1 MSINEVRYLPECGST
16 NAYVKEHFEEFGPV
30 GAVYTTNQTAGRGRL
45 GRTWVNAEGKAL
57 YYTVA
62 IREPLAQPATLPLLA
77 SLAVRR
83 QLALR
88 YGVDCQIKW
97 PNDLLLNG
105 KKIVGILC
113 ESVCY
118 GYQQQGRGILCGIGI
133 NLAQPQSYF
142 DSADLPHG
150 TSLAL
155 QGATID
161 LEQDPGWLAEAL
173 TDFGFDQPLYTFARD
188 GFAPF
193 REEYKAACVNI
204 GRRVTFDLP
213 DGGQG
218 AGEAVDVDEEGRLVV
233 RTDSGA
239 CVHRRSLRA
248 RHLRFPLKLDI
259 TQHPR
264 QRIAPPGALF
274 QTNKSPLRRLRYTG
288 GDFCFGVLLWCEEE
302 SCARETVAAPLPC
315 AHSIPDFG
323 AKVITFL

>member
-16 NAYVKEHFEEFGPV
+16 NAYMKEHFEEFGPV

-142 DSADLPHG
+142 DAADLPHG

-155 QGATID
+155 QGAAID

-173 TDFGFDQPLYTFARD
+173 TDFGFDRPLYTFARD

-204 GRRVTFDLP
+204 GRRAGSRRGRGCRR
-213 DGGQG
+213 GGPSCCPHRQRRG
-218 AGEAVDVDEEGRLVV
+218 AR
-233 RTDSGA
+233 
-239 CVHRRSLRA
+239 VHRRGLRA

-259 TQHPR
+259 TQRPR

>member
-16 NAYVKEHFEEFGPV
+16 NAYMKEHFEEFGPV

-113 ESVCY
+113 D
-118 GYQQQGRGILCGIGI
+118 
-133 NLAQPQSYF
+133 A
-142 DSADLPHG
+142 ADLPHG

-173 TDFGFDQPLYTFARD
+173 TDFGFDRPLYTFARD

-233 RTDSGA
+233 RTDSGEEH
-239 CVHRRSLRA
+239 VFTGEVSVRGIYGSL
-248 RHLRFPLKLDI
+248 
-259 TQHPR
+259 
-264 QRIAPPGALF
+264 
-274 QTNKSPLRRLRYTG
+274 
-288 GDFCFGVLLWCEEE
+288 
-302 SCARETVAAPLPC
+302 
-315 AHSIPDFG
+315 
-323 AKVITFL
+323 

>member
-16 NAYVKEHFEEFGPV
+16 NAYMKEHFEEFGPV

-83 QLALR
+83 QLAL
-88 YGVDCQIKW
+88 
-97 PNDLLLNG
+97 
-105 KKIVGILC
+105 
-113 ESVCY
+113 
-118 GYQQQGRGILCGIGI
+118 
-133 NLAQPQSYF
+133 
-142 DSADLPHG
+142 
-150 TSLAL
+150 
-155 QGATID
+155 QGAVID

-173 TDFGFDQPLYTFARD
+173 TDFGFDRPLYTFARD

-233 RTDSGA
+233 RTDSGEEH
-239 CVHRRSLRA
+239 VFTGEVSVRGIYGSL
-248 RHLRFPLKLDI
+248 
-259 TQHPR
+259 
-264 QRIAPPGALF
+264 
-274 QTNKSPLRRLRYTG
+274 
-288 GDFCFGVLLWCEEE
+288 
-302 SCARETVAAPLPC
+302 
-315 AHSIPDFG
+315 
-323 AKVITFL
+323 

>member
-30 GAVYTTNQTAGRGRL
+30 AAVYTENQTAGRGRL
-45 GRTWVNAEGKAL
+45 GRSWVNAEGKAL

-62 IREPLAQPATLPLLA
+62 IKEPLAQPATLPLLA

-83 QLALR
+83 QLQLR

-113 ESVCY
+113 
-118 GYQQQGRGILCGIGI
+118 GIGI

-142 DSADLPHG
+142 DAADLPHG

-155 QGATID
+155 QGAAVD
-161 LEQDPGWLAEAL
+161 LATDPAWLAEGL
-173 TDFGFDQPLYTFARD
+173 TDFGFDRNLYTFARD

-193 REEYKAACVNI
+193 REEYKAACVNL

-213 DGGQG
+213 DGSQG
-218 AGEAVDVDEEGRLVV
+218 AGEAVDVDAEGRLVV
-233 RTDSGA
+233 RTDAGEQHVFTGEVSVHGIYGA
-239 CVHRRSLRA
+239 V
-248 RHLRFPLKLDI
+248 
-259 TQHPR
+259 
-264 QRIAPPGALF
+264 
-274 QTNKSPLRRLRYTG
+274 
-288 GDFCFGVLLWCEEE
+288 
-302 SCARETVAAPLPC
+302 
-315 AHSIPDFG
+315 
-323 AKVITFL
+323 